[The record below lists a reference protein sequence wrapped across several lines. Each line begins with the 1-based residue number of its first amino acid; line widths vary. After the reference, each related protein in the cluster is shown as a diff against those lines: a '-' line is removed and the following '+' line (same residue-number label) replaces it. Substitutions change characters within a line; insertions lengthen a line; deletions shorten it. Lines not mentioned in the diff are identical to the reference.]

1 MARKGEGIGIVEGWQ
16 GGLGGEDFLR
26 ELVERTVQQVLE
38 AEMASFLG
46 AGSYERNGERRGWRN
61 GYKPRTLK
69 TRVGGLELMV
79 PKDRDGEF
87 QTELFERYQRS
98 EKALVLAMLQMYVEG
113 VSTRK
118 VSAITE
124 ALCGL
129 EVSKSQVSA
138 LTAKLDA
145 EVAAWRSRPLTEEYP
160 YLIFDARYE
169 KVRRGGA
176 VVSQGVLV
184 AIGISAAGCREVL
197 GCWVAESESEASWG
211 AVFAELKQ
219 RGLSGVRYV
228 VSDDHAGMVKA
239 IGRHF
244 QCAVWQR
251 CQGAFRAQRAEPVR
265 RAAASAGAAPDAFGD
280 RSADARGRQDRA
292 GSGDRRVREEGPQ
305 GGAVAGGTRRRDP
318 GRIRSARGAPQTDAD
333 HQHAGAPEPGV
344 ETQDQSGEGVSQRT
358 VVPAAGRG
366 AADGDQSGVDGQ
378 NLPEH
383 GGGDRD
389 RTPSNRR
396 LRGPTRS
403 GLRPPRG
410 RPLNQ
415 PEQATTT

>member
-1 MARKGEGIGIVEGWQ
+1 
-16 GGLGGEDFLR
+16 LGGEDFLR
-26 ELVERTVQQVLE
+26 GLVERVVQQVLE
-38 AEMASFLG
+38 AEMTSFLG
-46 AGSYERNGERRGWRN
+46 AGTYERTGERRGWRN

-98 EKALVLAMLQMYVEG
+98 EKALVLAMVQMYLEG

-145 EVAAWRSRPLTEEYP
+145 EIAEWRMRPLTEEYP

-244 QCAVWQR
+244 QGAVWQR
-251 CQGAFRAQRAEPVR
+251 CQVHFVRNALSLCGVAQRPLALSLMRSVTEAPTR
-265 RAAASAGAAPDAFGD
+265 EAARTALAAAVAELEKKSPKV
-280 RSADARGRQDRA
+280 ARL
-292 GSGDRRVREEGPQ
+292 VEEHGEE
-305 GGAVAGGTRRRDP
+305 
-318 GRIRSARGAPQTDAD
+318 IL
-333 HQHAGAPEPGV
+333 GV
-344 ETQDQSGEGVSQRT
+344 Y
-358 VVPAAGRG
+358 A
-366 AADGDQSGVDGQ
+366 
-378 NLPEH
+378 LPEAH
-383 GGGDRD
+383 RKRM
-389 RTPSNRR
+389 RTTNMLERQNQELKRR
-396 LRGPTRS
+396 TRVVRIFPNEQSCLRLVSALLIETSQEWMGRVY
-403 GLRPPRG
+403 LRMEEDTG
-410 RPLNQ
+410 T
-415 PEQATTT
+415 ETHAQAA

>member
-26 ELVERTVQQVLE
+26 GLVERVVQQVLE
-38 AEMASFLG
+38 AEMTSFLG
-46 AGSYERNGERRGWRN
+46 AGTYERTGERRGWRN

-98 EKALVLAMLQMYVEG
+98 EKALVLAMVQMYLEG

-145 EVAAWRSRPLTEEYP
+145 EVAEWRMRPLTGEYP

-211 AVFAELKQ
+211 AVFLELKQ
-219 RGLSGVRYV
+219 RGLRGMRYV

-244 QCAVWQR
+244 QGAVWQR
-251 CQGAFRAQRAEPVR
+251 CQVHFVRNALSLCGVQQRPLVLRLMKTITESATREAAKAAL
-265 RAAASAGAAPDAFGD
+265 AAAIVEFEKKAPKVARLLEEHGEEILGVYALPEAHRKRMRTTNMLERQNQELKRRTRVIRVFPHEQSCLRLVAALLMETN
-280 RSADARGRQDRA
+280 Q
-292 GSGDRRVREEGPQ
+292 EWM
-305 GGAVAGGTRRRDP
+305 
-318 GRIRSARGAPQTDAD
+318 GRIYLSMEEAIAT
-333 HQHAGAPEPGV
+333 EP
-344 ETQDQSGEGVSQRT
+344 
-358 VVPAAGRG
+358 PAI
-366 AADGDQSGVDGQ
+366 AA
-378 NLPEH
+378 
-383 GGGDRD
+383 
-389 RTPSNRR
+389 
-396 LRGPTRS
+396 
-403 GLRPPRG
+403 
-410 RPLNQ
+410 
-415 PEQATTT
+415 